1 MCSRIRIE
9 EFDGYEA
16 VYPGRITRGW
26 GGGGVLS
33 LTTGDS
39 WKGCW
44 GRFFVFSVC
53 MYVCVFGRDEV
64 WC

>member
-1 MCSRIRIE
+1 MCSRNRIE
-9 EFDGYEA
+9 EFDGYGA
-16 VYPGRITRGW
+16 VYPGRITRG
-26 GGGGVLS
+26 GGGGVIS

-44 GRFFVFSVC
+44 GRFLVFSVC
-53 MYVCVFGRDEV
+53 MYVCVFGGDEV

>member
-9 EFDGYEA
+9 EFDGYGA
-16 VYPGRITRGW
+16 VYPGRITRG
-26 GGGGVLS
+26 GGVIS

-44 GRFFVFSVC
+44 GSFFVFSVC
-53 MYVCVFGRDEV
+53 VYVWVFGGDEV